1 MLFLCSS
8 DRFNITLDDGLLLRG
23 ISDKSAVSVYL
34 VRHFVHITHS
44 LVFLRTYCCQPSF
57 MGTFQIAWVTVHI
70 GPTTAGVILD
80 VASLPYTSVRQLPG
94 LFWTWRAG
102 IQETSQARF
111 GLHFG
116 AAQTIMC
123 CHAFVIYNQA
133 RPTPRPA
140 FQLLPTPHTRLRIVE
155 ESLSGAKKK
164 TFAFRLKSATFC
176 GEFIHRP

>member
-1 MLFLCSS
+1 MACQSAHCLQTKPMRMLSLCSS

-23 ISDKSAVSVYL
+23 ISDTRAVSVYL

-44 LVFLRTYCCQPSF
+44 PVFLRTFYCQPSF
-57 MGTFQIAWVTVHI
+57 LGTYQIAWVTVHI

-80 VASLPYTSVRQLPG
+80 VAS
-94 LFWTWRAG
+94 
-102 IQETSQARF
+102 ETSQARF

-140 FQLLPTPHTRLRIVE
+140 FQLLPTPHTRLRAY
-155 ESLSGAKKK
+155 S
-164 TFAFRLKSATFC
+164 
-176 GEFIHRP
+176 

>member
-1 MLFLCSS
+1 MACQSAHCLQTKPMRMLSLCSS

-23 ISDKSAVSVYL
+23 ISDTRAVSVYL

-44 LVFLRTYCCQPSF
+44 PVFLRTYYCQPSF
-57 MGTFQIAWVTVHI
+57 MGTYQIA
-70 GPTTAGVILD
+70 G
-80 VASLPYTSVRQLPG
+80 SPYTSVRQLPG

-111 GLHFG
+111 GLQFG

-155 ESLSGAKKK
+155 ESLSGAKK
-164 TFAFRLKSATFC
+164 
-176 GEFIHRP
+176 